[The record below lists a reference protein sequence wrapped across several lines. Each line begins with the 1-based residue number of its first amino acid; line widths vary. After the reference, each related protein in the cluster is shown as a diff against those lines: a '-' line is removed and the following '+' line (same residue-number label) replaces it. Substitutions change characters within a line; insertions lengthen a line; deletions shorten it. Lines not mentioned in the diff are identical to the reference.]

1 MSRTISHLEVA
12 LEVTRSSGVLQ
23 LYCTC
28 VPVGQL
34 AVTLNGPSHM
44 VKPDP
49 PVGEPEVREESPAWS
64 TCRCRRLSYWP
75 PTPVLAVHAV
85 RQIASK
91 TNSAGICRVD
101 AVSVKF

>member
-1 MSRTISHLEVA
+1 MSRTISHLVA
-12 LEVTRSSGVLQ
+12 LEVTRPSGVLQ
-23 LYCTC
+23 LYRSC

-49 PVGEPEVREESPAWS
+49 PVGEPEVRQGSSAWS
-64 TCRCRRLSYWP
+64 ACRCRRLSYWP
-75 PTPVLAVHAV
+75 PTPDILAVHAV